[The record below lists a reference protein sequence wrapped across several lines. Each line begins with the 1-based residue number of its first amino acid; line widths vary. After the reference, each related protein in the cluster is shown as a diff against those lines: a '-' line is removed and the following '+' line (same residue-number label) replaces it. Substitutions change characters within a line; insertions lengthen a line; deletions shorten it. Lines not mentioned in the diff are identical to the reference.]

1 MNRSPLFFLAALLLS
16 ASTFLACKNEG
27 TAGAGNEI
35 VVGEFAS
42 LTGQTAT
49 FGQSVTEGSHLAFDE
64 INAAG
69 GVLDKQIKVVTED
82 DQSKTEDANAAVQ
95 KLISRDQVI
104 ALLGEVA
111 SSRSMAAAPTAQS
124 NKIPM
129 ISPASTNEE
138 VTKRGDYIFRICFID
153 PFQGEAL
160 ANFAAKSLGAKRAAV
175 LIDMKQDYSLGLA
188 EAFKRTWLASGG
200 QIVQEQSYASN
211 DKEFRAQLTTIRSA
225 QPDVIFVPG
234 YYTEVSLIVR
244 QARELGLKV
253 PMLGGDGWDSP
264 ELTKGAET
272 EFENTY
278 LSNHFAAE
286 DPDPVVQNFVQK
298 YKAKYNKEPD
308 AMAALGYDA
317 ARILADAIKRA
328 GTTEGPKL
336 RDAIAQTKDFMG
348 VTGKITIN
356 AQRNA
361 DKPLT
366 ILKVVNGQFKFHQR
380 VDPSGSTSGSSQAD
394 TTAKPTA
401 EGTVTSATGAS
412 ATGTA
417 TPPAKPAVAKAK

>member
-1 MNRSPLFFLAALLLS
+1 MNRSPLFYIFAVLFTIGSLTS
-16 ASTFLACKNEG
+16 CKKEG
-27 TAGAGNEI
+27 GAVDNTGDI

-64 INAAG
+64 INEAG
-69 GVLDKQIKVVTED
+69 GVLDRKIKVVTED

-95 KLISRDQVI
+95 KLISRDNVI

-111 SSRSMAAAPTAQS
+111 SSRSMAAAPTAQ
-124 NKIPM
+124 NAKIPM

-138 VTKRGDYIFRICFID
+138 VTKKGDYIFRICFID

-160 ANFAAKSLGAKRAAV
+160 ANFALKSLNAKRAAV
-175 LIDMKQDYSLGLA
+175 LQDVRQDYSLGLA
-188 EAFKRTWLASGG
+188 EAFKRTFLAGGG
-200 QIVQEQSYASN
+200 QIVSEQSYSSS
-211 DKEFRAQLTTIRSA
+211 DKEFRAQLTSVRSS

-234 YYTEVSLIVR
+234 YYNEVSLIVR
-244 QARELGLKV
+244 QARELGLTV
-253 PMLGGDGWDSP
+253 PLLGGDGWDSP
-264 ELTKGAET
+264 ELTKGAEK

-286 DPDPVVQNFVQK
+286 DPDPIVQGFVTKYKQK
-298 YKAKYNKEPD
+298 YGKSPD

-336 RDAIAQTKDFMG
+336 RDAIAQTKDFLG

-380 VDPSGSTSGSSQAD
+380 VDPSGATSGSTAAPAPDSSAAATPD
-394 TTAKPTA
+394 TTKKNVTAPAGAK
-401 EGTVTSATGAS
+401 
-412 ATGTA
+412 
-417 TPPAKPAVAKAK
+417 

>member
-1 MNRSPLFFLAALLLS
+1 MNRSPLFYLVAVLLTVGSLAS
-16 ASTFLACKNEG
+16 CKKEG
-27 TAGAGNEI
+27 GTVDNTGDI

-49 FGQSVTEGSHLAFDE
+49 FGQSVTEGSKLAFEE
-64 INAAG
+64 INTAG
-69 GVLDKQIKVVTED
+69 GVLGRQIKAVTED
-82 DQSKTEDANAAVQ
+82 DQSKTEDANAAVE
-95 KLISRDQVI
+95 KLISRDNVI

-111 SSRSMAAAPTAQS
+111 SSRSMAAAPVAQK
-124 NKIPM
+124 NQIPM

-138 VTKRGDYIFRICFID
+138 VTKKGDYIFRICFID

-160 ANFAAKSLGAKRAAV
+160 ANFALKSLNAKRAAV
-175 LIDMKQDYSLGLA
+175 LVDVRQDYSLGLA
-188 EAFKRTWLASGG
+188 DAFKRTFIAQGG
-200 QIVQEQSYASN
+200 QIVQEQSYSSS
-211 DKEFRAQLTTIRSA
+211 DKEFRAQLTSVRGA

-234 YYTEVSLIVR
+234 YYNEVSLIVR
-244 QARELGLKV
+244 QARELGIKV

-264 ELTKGAET
+264 ELTKGAEKA
-272 EFENTY
+272 FENTY
-278 LSNHFAAE
+278 LSNHFAKE
-286 DPDPVVQNFVQK
+286 DPDPLVQSFVSKYKQK
-298 YKAKYNKEPD
+298 YGKDPD

-317 ARILADAIKRA
+317 ARILADAITRA

-366 ILKVVNGQFKFHQR
+366 ILKIVNGEFKFHQR
-380 VDPSGSTSGSSQAD
+380 VDPSGATSGSTAPMNAD
-394 TTAKPTA
+394 TTA
-401 EGTVTSATGAS
+401 TSALDTTKKNVTAPDS
-412 ATGTA
+412 A
-417 TPPAKPAVAKAK
+417 K

>member
-1 MNRSPLFFLAALLLS
+1 MNRSPLLFLISLFVF
-16 ASTFLACKNEG
+16 ASTLTSCKNEG
-27 TAGAGNEI
+27 GNAGDGNEI
-35 VVGEFAS
+35 VIGEFAS

-49 FGQSVTEGSHLAFDE
+49 FGQSVTEGSRLAIEE
-64 INAAG
+64 INGAG
-69 GVLDKQIKVVTED
+69 GVLNKQIKVITED

-95 KLISRDQVI
+95 KLISRDNVV

-124 NKIPM
+124 NKVPM

-138 VTKRGDYIFRICFID
+138 VTKKGDYIFRICFID

-160 ANFAAKSLGAKRAAV
+160 ANFAIKSLNAKRAAV
-175 LIDMKQDYSLGLA
+175 LIDMRQDYSLGLA
-188 EAFKRTWLASGG
+188 DAFKRTFLANGG
-200 QIVQEQSYASN
+200 QIVSEQSYSSN
-211 DKEFRAQLTTIRSA
+211 DKEFRAQLTAIRTA
-225 QPDVIFVPG
+225 QPEVIFVPG

-244 QARELGLKV
+244 QARQLGLTV
-253 PMLGGDGWDSP
+253 PLLGGDGWDSP
-264 ELTKGAET
+264 ELTKGAEA

-278 LSNHFAAE
+278 LSNHFAKE
-286 DPDPVVQNFVQK
+286 DPDPLVQSFVQK
-298 YKAKYNKEPD
+298 YKQKYGKDPD

-336 RDAIAQTKDFMG
+336 RDAIAQTKDFAG

-366 ILKVVNGQFKFHQR
+366 ILKVVGGQFKFHER
-380 VDPSGSTSGSSQAD
+380 VDPSGATSGS
-394 TTAKPTA
+394 P
-401 EGTVTSATGAS
+401 
-412 ATGTA
+412 TA
-417 TPPAKPAVAKAK
+417 TPDSAATKPADSSMVGGVTSPATKKP

>member
-1 MNRSPLFFLAALLLS
+1 MNRSLLYYLFAVLLTIGTLSSCKKEGAAVDN
-16 ASTFLACKNEG
+16 TG
-27 TAGAGNEI
+27 DI

-49 FGQSVTEGSHLAFDE
+49 FGEGVTQGSALAFEE

-69 GVLDKQIKVVTED
+69 GVLGRKIKTITED
-82 DQSKTEDANAAVQ
+82 DQSKIEDANAAVQ
-95 KLISRDQVI
+95 KLISRDNVI

-111 SSRSMAAAPTAQS
+111 SSRSMAAAPTAQ
-124 NKIPM
+124 NAKVPM

-138 VTKRGDYIFRICFID
+138 VTKKGDYVFRICFID

-175 LIDMKQDYSLGLA
+175 LIDVKQDYSLGLGD
-188 EAFKRTWLASGG
+188 AFKRTFIAAGG
-200 QIVQEQSYASN
+200 QIVQEQSYSSS
-211 DKEFRAQLTTIRSA
+211 DKEFRAQLTSVRSA
-225 QPDVIFVPG
+225 QPDVIFIPG
-234 YYTEVSLIVR
+234 YYNEVSLIVR
-244 QARELGLKV
+244 QARELGIKV
-253 PMLGGDGWDSP
+253 PLLGGDGWDSP
-264 ELTKGAET
+264 ELTKGAEA

-278 LSNHFAAE
+278 LSNHFASE
-286 DPDPVVQNFVQK
+286 DPDPIVQGFVQK
-298 YKAKYNKEPD
+298 YKQKYGKAPD

-380 VDPSGSTSGSSQAD
+380 VDPSGATSGSTAPMTND
-394 TTAKPTA
+394 TTKPAATTDTTTK
-401 EGTVTSATGAS
+401 TVTAPAGA
-412 ATGTA
+412 
-417 TPPAKPAVAKAK
+417 K